1 MAYFLGIDGGGTRT
15 TAWLAD
21 ETGKVLARLEGG
33 PSNPLKVGFI
43 PAEREILRLTR
54 AVLRRAEIRQA
65 APRRSRTPILEAVC
79 AGIAGVDR
87 RAVHRPLFTW
97 MRRHIPARHHLLTS
111 DAALA
116 LAAAVG
122 DSPGIIVI
130 AGTGSIAFARDNQGR
145 LLRAGGWGIPF
156 DDPGSGYDLGRRAV
170 AAALQAFDGRGP
182 HTRLTDRIC
191 RALDLPDIA
200 AVVPRNLEQHQIA
213 ALFPQVKEAAERG
226 DLVARH
232 LCDHAAR
239 DLASLAAALLK
250 RAGWMRRSIPVVC
263 TGGVF
268 QSSALIRR
276 TFARQLRRV
285 APLARAELLER
296 APVEGALWLARMRS
310 TAPEWKASPQGRK
323 IISHR

>member
-21 ETGKVLARLEGG
+21 ETGKVLARLEAG
-33 PSNPLKVGFI
+33 PSNPLKAGFGA
-43 PAEREILRLTR
+43 AEGEILRLTR
-54 AVLRRAEIRQA
+54 AALRRAGIPSSP
-65 APRRSRTPILEAVC
+65 PRRSRAPVLEAVC

-87 RAVHRPLFTW
+87 RAVYRPLLTW

-122 DSPGIIVI
+122 DSPGIVVI
-130 AGTGSIAFARDNQGR
+130 AGTGSIAFARDDQGR

-170 AAALQAFDGRGP
+170 AAALQEFDGRGP

-191 RALDLPDIA
+191 RTLHLPDIA
-200 AVVPRNLEQHQIA
+200 AVVPRNLEPQQVA

-232 LCDHAAR
+232 LCEHAACE
-239 DLASLAAALLK
+239 LASLAAALLK
-250 RAGWMRRSIPVVC
+250 RAGWLRRSIPVVC

-276 TFARQLRRV
+276 IFARQLRRV
-285 APLARAELLER
+285 APLARVKLLKR
-296 APVEGALWLARMRS
+296 APVEGALWLARTRA
-310 TAPEWKASPQGRK
+310 TAPEWKASPQGRAC
-323 IISHR
+323 S